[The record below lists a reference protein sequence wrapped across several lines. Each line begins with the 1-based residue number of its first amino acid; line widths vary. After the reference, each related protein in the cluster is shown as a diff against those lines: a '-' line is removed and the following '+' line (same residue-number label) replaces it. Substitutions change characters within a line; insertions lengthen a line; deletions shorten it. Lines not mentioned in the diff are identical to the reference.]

1 MSAGKGRKRGSNEL
15 LVEAQAGE
23 DEALVRARLVL
34 RPTAQAAPTL
44 KTYGTAFGDLDLT
57 ALMEALSEQT
67 QATLD
72 GNLHRAEAM
81 LTAQA
86 HTLDAIFHNLA
97 KRAINAD
104 HIRQLDAYLRLSLRA
119 QSQCRATWETLST
132 IQNPPMVGYVR
143 QANIAHGHQQVNY
156 APSPTG
162 DDSRARENENPRN
175 ELLEQK
181 DGKRLDTRATGTAG
195 RVDPAMATLGEINR
209 TEKSGG

>member
-72 GNLHRAEAM
+72 GDLHRAEAM

-97 KRAINAD
+97 KRAINSD

-143 QANIAHGHQQVNY
+143 QANIAHGHQQVNNDAA
-156 APSPTG
+156 AP
-162 DDSRARENENPRN
+162 SRAREIEIGQTQLSGGSH
-175 ELLEQK
+175 ELLP
-181 DGKRLDTRATGTAG
+181 DTRASANESQ
-195 RVDPAMATLGEINR
+195 VNSALETLGEIDR
-209 TEKSGG
+209 AKVQRR